1 MPAPGDTV
9 DWSRAYTVVA
19 DDFVSLEDGTG
30 IVHIA
35 PAYGDLEIGRKYGLP
50 TLFSVDLAGNV
61 LLEFASLGFAGKFF
75 KQADPDITRN
85 LKSRGLLLKSGRV
98 KHSYPFC
105 WRCDTPLLYYAKRSW
120 YIRTT
125 AMKDR
130 LVANNLLIHWVP
142 EHIRDGRFGN
152 WLENNIDWAVSRERY
167 WGTPIP
173 IWMAEDGYAECI
185 GSLAE
190 LEQKVG
196 RSLKDLELHRPYV
209 DEITWVDPQHG
220 LMRRIPDV
228 ADCWFDSGAMPI
240 AQWHY
245 PMENAEIYE
254 LAKQADYIC
263 EAVDQTRGWFYTLH
277 AIATLLFDRPAFKNV
292 ICLGHIL
299 DAEGQKMSKSRGNVV
314 DPWSVMNEHGADALR
329 WYLFTAAP
337 PGSPRRFSAGWLP
350 KVCASSC

>member
-1 MPAPGDTV
+1 WTLPANVALAVKPDATYVVASRDGERLVLAEALVHTVLGDGVTVEHTFQGADLVGARYENLFDGVPAPGDTV

-61 LLEFASLGFAGKFF
+61 LPEFASLGFAGKFF

-85 LKSRGLLLKSGRV
+85 LKARGLLLKSGRV

-130 LVANNLLIHWVP
+130 LVANNKLINWVP

-240 AQWHY
+240 EQWHY
-245 PMENAEIYE
+245 PMVNAE
-254 LAKQADYIC
+254 
-263 EAVDQTRGWFYTLH
+263 FY
-277 AIATLLFDRPAFKNV
+277 
-292 ICLGHIL
+292 
-299 DAEGQKMSKSRGNVV
+299 
-314 DPWSVMNEHGADALR
+314 
-329 WYLFTAAP
+329 
-337 PGSPRRFSAGWLP
+337 
-350 KVCASSC
+350 